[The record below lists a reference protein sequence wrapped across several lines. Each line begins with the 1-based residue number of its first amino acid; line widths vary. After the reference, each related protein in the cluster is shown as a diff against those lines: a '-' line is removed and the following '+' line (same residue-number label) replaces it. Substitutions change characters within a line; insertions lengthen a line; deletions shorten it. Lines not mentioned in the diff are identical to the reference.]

1 MGSRMSDSV
10 SRYRAVCKIAECCGR
25 SDDKVGVVQEMLAAA
40 ESVLSP
46 DSLELLLTDGGRLTA
61 IRSKSKRHGIPR
73 DSIDHALGCSKPT
86 SIAISHNG
94 SSMKAWVLP
103 LEGLRAGPAALVC
116 KRDGLPKEDK
126 AFLEVVAQHL
136 VIHLRAKE
144 ARSGASPV
152 EKRIE
157 EVSAIYEISQAV
169 HNVPIGDLL
178 KLITKIASLVMDAEA
193 CSLMLKDP
201 DKDELEIKASHGLS
215 KKIVEETRVRY
226 GEGVAGRAALSG
238 QPMLI
243 NDLQVDPRFTDLLVT
258 PRPDIASSICVPLRD
273 EEGRTQGVLSVRRR
287 SPAEP
292 FDEKDVKLFS
302 VFASQAALAISNA
315 HLYGSLNS
323 RVQELSTLYQSSR
336 ELGEAYTREG
346 AAQALV
352 RMAVGMVGEVSAIL
366 FLLDKR
372 RKVKVEASSGVA
384 SQVQGLVEKLID
396 DRIIAWGRTLREPL
410 CLYADKPNRW
420 PAAVKPVGN
429 VLKTIFPCV
438 TLFPLIAEDEVI
450 GMLILGCKERRE
462 PVEGTIRLLS
472 IAASQA
478 AIIIKNASRHEQQIE
493 QQALELTAL
502 YQLSE
507 RISTAGNL
515 QEALDSIL
523 DIVRDIV
530 WYEEAFIAT
539 ADYERNVMTVQACRG
554 VTDGPLQQ
562 TEFALSED
570 SLMSWAIKERKALV
584 SPNISKDPRF
594 RQPTVRNPKVRSLM
608 AIPLIV
614 HDEVVG
620 VLNVHG
626 YASNLYTEENVRVL
640 SVIASQAAAL
650 YKELEALSALAS
662 YTDNILRSIAAGVI
676 TLDRD
681 GRVLSWNKAA
691 EDIMN
696 VSADDAVGKHFS
708 QLVDNLGIPEA
719 EKEGLLNAI
728 NRVVET
734 GEKYLGYKRQY
745 TPFDK
750 EVLCININISQ
761 LRNHS
766 GDMLGLVV
774 IFEDVTKEVRMEDEM
789 RRISELA
796 AVGQLAASIAH
807 ELRNPL
813 SSVKGAAQYLR
824 KEYGDHAAVCE
835 FLDIIIEEVNILNRI
850 TTEFLDFA
858 RPMRLNLKEI
868 DVNDVIFRTVQFMH
882 LATTRNN
889 IDVEQRLAFAM
900 PRIVADDK
908 QLEQVFR
915 NMILNALQA
924 MPDDGE
930 LIISSQP
937 VPDGVQVT
945 VQDTGIGISDEAL
958 SQIFVPFFTTKTK
971 GTGLGLSI
979 VQKIIENHGGIIS
992 VESKLGEGTT
1002 FEIFLPICSDRA
1014 RSAIIEAESVAEKG
1028 EDGVLRRGR
1037 PPS

>member
-1 MGSRMSDSV
+1 
-10 SRYRAVCKIAECCGR
+10 
-25 SDDKVGVVQEMLAAA
+25 
-40 ESVLSP
+40 
-46 DSLELLLTDGGRLTA
+46 
-61 IRSKSKRHGIPR
+61 
-73 DSIDHALGCSKPT
+73 
-86 SIAISHNG
+86 
-94 SSMKAWVLP
+94 
-103 LEGLRAGPAALVC
+103 
-116 KRDGLPKEDK
+116 
-126 AFLEVVAQHL
+126 
-136 VIHLRAKE
+136 
-144 ARSGASPV
+144 
-152 EKRIE
+152 
-157 EVSAIYEISQAV
+157 
-169 HNVPIGDLL
+169 
-178 KLITKIASLVMDAEA
+178 
-193 CSLMLKDP
+193 
-201 DKDELEIKASHGLS
+201 
-215 KKIVEETRVRY
+215 
-226 GEGVAGRAALSG
+226 
-238 QPMLI
+238 
-243 NDLQVDPRFTDLLVT
+243 
-258 PRPDIASSICVPLRD
+258 
-273 EEGRTQGVLSVRRR
+273 
-287 SPAEP
+287 
-292 FDEKDVKLFS
+292 
-302 VFASQAALAISNA
+302 
-315 HLYGSLNS
+315 
-323 RVQELSTLYQSSR
+323 
-336 ELGEAYTREG
+336 
-346 AAQALV
+346 
-352 RMAVGMVGEVSAIL
+352 
-366 FLLDKR
+366 
-372 RKVKVEASSGVA
+372 
-384 SQVQGLVEKLID
+384 
-396 DRIIAWGRTLREPL
+396 
-410 CLYADKPNRW
+410 
-420 PAAVKPVGN
+420 
-429 VLKTIFPCV
+429 
-438 TLFPLIAEDEVI
+438 
-450 GMLILGCKERRE
+450 
-462 PVEGTIRLLS
+462 
-472 IAASQA
+472 
-478 AIIIKNASRHEQQIE
+478 
-493 QQALELTAL
+493 
-502 YQLSE
+502 
-507 RISTAGNL
+507 
-515 QEALDSIL
+515 
-523 DIVRDIV
+523 
-530 WYEEAFIAT
+530 
-539 ADYERNVMTVQACRG
+539 
-554 VTDGPLQQ
+554 
-562 TEFALSED
+562 
-570 SLMSWAIKERKALV
+570 
-584 SPNISKDPRF
+584 
-594 RQPTVRNPKVRSLM
+594 M

-681 GRVLSWNKAA
+681 GSILSWNKAA

-696 VSADDAVGKHFS
+696 ISADDAVGKHFS
-708 QLVDNLGIPEA
+708 QLVDNLGIPEV
-719 EKEGLLNAI
+719 EKEGLLNSI

-745 TPFDK
+745 TPFDT
-750 EVLCININISQ
+750 EALCININISQ

-813 SSVKGAAQYLR
+813 SSIKGAAQYLR

-882 LATTRNN
+882 LAITRNN
-889 IDVEQRLAFAM
+889 IDVEQRLAFEM
-900 PRIVADDK
+900 PRIMADDK

-924 MPDDGE
+924 MPDDGK
-930 LIISSQP
+930 LVIDSRP

-1014 RSAIIEAESVAEKG
+1014 RSAIIEAEGVAEKG

-1037 PPS
+1037 SPA